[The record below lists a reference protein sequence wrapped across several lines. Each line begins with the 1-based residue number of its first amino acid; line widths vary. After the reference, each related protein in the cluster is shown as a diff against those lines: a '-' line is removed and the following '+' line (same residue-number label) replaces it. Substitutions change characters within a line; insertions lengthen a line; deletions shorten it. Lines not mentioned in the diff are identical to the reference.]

1 MKMFKLTKLRV
12 IVLLTVFSIFL
23 GTAIGRTIAFFTASK
38 ESEGIFTLGNV
49 YIEMTE
55 AAVKYDAAGNL
66 IEDLESPRVIAAD
79 TTDGGAPSIHDYGV
93 VTPGQVIHKDPTIT
107 NIGDINAWMA
117 AKVIIE
123 DGTGD
128 IHRLFKFND
137 YYDDIDIERFLS
149 GGLLEERVHVDD
161 WMGNESV
168 CFNDNY
174 AMVQI
179 ANRADNTYEFYF
191 IMLNQFAPGESFEVF
206 ETLYINQHFG
216 NNEMLELK
224 DFKITVQ
231 AFATQ
236 TSGFESCYDA
246 MTTAFPKHFSDIK
259 N

>member
-1 MKMFKLTKLRV
+1 MKIFKLTKLRV
-12 IVLLTVFSIFL
+12 IVLLTAFSVLL
-23 GTAIGRTIAFFTASK
+23 GTVIGRTVAFFTDSK
-38 ESEGIFTLGNV
+38 ESTGVFTLGNV

-55 AAVKYDAAGNL
+55 AAVKYDTNGNL
-66 IEDLESPRVIAAD
+66 VEDTEKDRVMAAD

-93 VTPGQVIHKDPTIT
+93 VTPGQLIHKDPTIK
-107 NIGDINAWMA
+107 NVGDVNAWMA
-117 AKVIIE
+117 AKVIVE

-149 GGLLEERVHVDD
+149 GGLLEENVHVGD
-161 WMGNESV
+161 WMGNDSV
-168 CFNDNY
+168 CYNENY
-174 AMVQI
+174 AMIQV
-179 ANRADNTYEFYF
+179 ANRAGNTYEFYF

-206 ETLYINQHFG
+206 DTLYINQYFG

-231 AFATQ
+231 AFAAQ
-236 TSGFESCYDA
+236 TSGFDSCYDA
-246 MTTAFPKHFSDIK
+246 MTAAFPRHFSGIK